1 MFFFWFLFIYAFNYS
16 RMYMHVS
23 VSNSMCMH
31 KGVISPIARVIIM
44 EIVACL
50 CSEWNKNKLLRK
62 RNIYS

>member
-1 MFFFWFLFIYAFNYS
+1 
-16 RMYMHVS
+16 MHVS